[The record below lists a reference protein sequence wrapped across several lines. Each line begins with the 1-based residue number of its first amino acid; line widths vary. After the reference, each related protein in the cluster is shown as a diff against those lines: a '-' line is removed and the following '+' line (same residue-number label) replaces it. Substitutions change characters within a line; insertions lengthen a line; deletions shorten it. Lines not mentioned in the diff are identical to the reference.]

1 MKTPVDSFQST
12 SCQHGTKGLNWE
24 LEEGLII
31 RNRALEQLA
40 NKQSRT
46 RIIKLRFSD
55 GDTKVVLVT
64 AVDRLNNSSG
74 ERGLV
79 GESVQME
86 LSTKLSLS
94 ASYSSRQ
101 AYISTLSERIIR
113 EKKNEPTIRFRSI
126 PREIHYLLCRNTYP
140 SIETIRT
147 MHIREG
153 IQMLDPL

>member
-31 RNRALEQLA
+31 RSRALEQLA

-74 ERGLV
+74 ERGLD

-126 PREIHYLLCRNTYP
+126 PREIQYLLYRNTYP

-147 MHIREG
+147 MYIHEG

>member
-74 ERGLV
+74 ERGLD

-126 PREIHYLLCRNTYP
+126 PREIQYLLYRNTYP

-147 MHIREG
+147 MYIHEG

>member
-74 ERGLV
+74 ERGLD

-113 EKKNEPTIRFRSI
+113 EKRMNQPFGFD
-126 PREIHYLLCRNTYP
+126 HYRGKSNIFCA
-140 SIETIRT
+140 ETHT
-147 MHIREG
+147 
-153 IQMLDPL
+153 LP

>member
-74 ERGLV
+74 ERGLD

-126 PREIHYLLCRNTYP
+126 PREIQYLLCRNTYP

-147 MHIREG
+147 MYIHEG